1 MSTKP
6 TVSARDV
13 SYHQAQAGTAAQQAA
28 AATGGDPTAVGELIA
43 SAAVRPEPAVIQG
56 ETLHGYTLQV
66 ILCTQIATGALGRN
80 PLDALPD
87 FITRSMAD
95 PKAAPNATELLALG
109 RIGFIFTRPAEA
121 YELLTDAAEASDET
135 LKARR
140 VRDFDAAALEAT
152 GGWTPGDIGI
162 LIRHLITVGK
172 SGARATERPT

>member
-1 MSTKP
+1 MSKP
-6 TVSARDV
+6 PVSARDV
-13 SYHQAQAGTAAQQAA
+13 SYHQAQAGAAAQQAA
-28 AATGGDPTAVGELIA
+28 ADAGGDPAAVGELIA
-43 SAAVRPEPAVIQG
+43 SASIRPEPAIIQG
-56 ETLHGYTLQV
+56 EPLHGYTLQV
-66 ILCTQIATGALGRN
+66 ILCTQIATSALGRN

-95 PKAAPNATELLALG
+95 PKAAPNADELLALG

-121 YELLTDAAEASDET
+121 YELLADAAEAGDET

-140 VRDFDAAALEAT
+140 VRDFDAAALEVA

-172 SGARATERPT
+172 SDARGTERPT